1 MYCRCLLSPLRALP
15 LKLLLTAH
23 DLICWAVTACDCDHD
38 CWQDFEAKGGKV
50 VVPVGCNG
58 LEDWLLDNIE
68 VTKLMPLLKK
78 GAATTP
84 RQNVQA
90 SIEVVRPQEYQGA

>member
-1 MYCRCLLSPLRALP
+1 M
-15 LKLLLTAH
+15 
-23 DLICWAVTACDCDHD
+23 TACDCDFH

-68 VTKLMPLLKK
+68 VPKLMPLLKK
-78 GAATTP
+78 GAAAIP
-84 RQNVQA
+84 WQNVQA
-90 SIEVVRPQEYQGA
+90 RIEIVRPRDHQGA